1 MSPLRIT
8 LRWLLTLV
16 AVLALMLALVVSGV
30 RLLAWQSERLA
41 PPLMNWLDSS
51 LETQGSLGGLSL
63 SLARFDPSLSLDD
76 LDLKSQ
82 GGQPL
87 LQVAHAQARLDSVA
101 SWHRRAPVLAP
112 ATLEGLTLHL
122 YRSAEGGWGWPD
134 GAGSGWFG
142 GGDNAAATAPDLDRW
157 LTWLAQQQATLD
169 DLTLVLHANG
179 ETRALTLSQ
188 LDLTSRDGKASLVAR
203 LAGAEGDHPGGSS
216 GAGSDEA
223 NPADVQAAGRLHL
236 SIETDVAGERGTSP
250 GPVARFEGRLDLRA
264 LTPLLNLLTQPY
276 PRTLTMLDGELSVG
290 GEWRD
295 GGLRQARLALDVPT
309 LQVVDSSDGK
319 THGLHDIGVKGGLTR
334 DADGQWQA
342 WADDLRLAQAD
353 GAQGSDTQAAA
364 SAGGVDLAADAAPL
378 PSWPQRLQARS
389 TPQGWWLRTTPF
401 ALGGM
406 AASLRQLP
414 LPEALLKALRK
425 LEPQGRVDGLEV
437 GRDAGE
443 WYAQSAL
450 EGVSVSAWDDA
461 PGGGPFDAW
470 ATFRGRGGRVTFAGS
485 ADTRFV
491 IPSVYAEPLD
501 LSAASGVI
509 DWHLTHD
516 GVVLSGEH
524 LRAGWR
530 GATARGRFGLTL
542 YHAEHKP
549 GAFMLDLSFADA
561 DARRTR
567 LLPWLPTRALDDPE
581 LMQWLGGDLGGVV
594 TQGRLGLSL
603 TLSDKEAPEG
613 QMFSNPDDRFTL
625 ALDIADGRLQYAPDW
640 PALEQV
646 YGHLQMHNMNL
657 QAQIDHATSH
667 GLTTRDAEVTLADQ
681 KLAIN
686 GDVSGSSAGLL
697 GFLSQAPL
705 EDLSRTFGLWRSQGK
720 VEAALSIALPMT
732 PDSDAEKDLSVDVQ
746 GHADIESLTFP
757 ELQLTLGGINGP
769 LHYRHQQGEDY
780 LQGQLGARAFDGPL
794 LATFDIGGAKGPGI
808 TFEGRALARGLLG
821 WAGLARVGGLASG
834 FFPYRAEVAFDA
846 QNNASLS
853 VRSDLEGLAI
863 QLPAPFGKADGHRE
877 PLAIDA
883 DIAAGSGTVT
893 LADWG
898 RARWRT
904 LGEQVQGQV
913 WLEGWPGAEAAWPSE
928 PGWYVLWRPKRL
940 DTRRWA
946 SALTSLQAAPGDAA
960 QQREVPTAITDD
972 LDKPAAV
979 PVNDGGGLK
988 RVALA
993 TPCILVEGRCLGG
1006 MQADASP
1013 LSGGGWQLSLDGEI
1027 AAGRA
1032 RWQPQAEVPIDV
1044 ALTRLNLD
1052 ALTPKPA
1059 KGDKAGEMGQTLL
1072 NQIETAPRPIALP
1085 DGLARA
1091 PAGQV
1096 KIARFERQ
1104 GQQFGPLETRW
1115 RADERGLTLD
1125 PLKLTLG
1132 DMGISGNLRWEA
1144 AGSASL
1150 TRANLQAKG
1159 KNLGSAFVALDQQVP
1174 ITSERAQGRLQLAWP
1189 GAPWQ
1194 FALPLTSGRLA
1205 VDLGNGRLRQ
1215 VHSSSA
1221 KLVGL
1226 FNLDNILRRLKLD
1239 FSDVTSSGTA
1249 FNTLK
1254 GSATLYNGVIQSD
1267 GPLVVDGTSTR
1278 FTLSGSVDLNRQTL
1292 DQRLGITVPVSQNLP
1307 LVAIMAGAPQVGLG
1321 LFVFHQLFGQWIDNV
1336 TQVHYRIQGPW
1347 SAPEISVE
1355 SAQ

>member
-16 AVLALMLALVVSGV
+16 AVLALVLALVVSGV

-41 PPLMNWLDSS
+41 PPLMAWLDAS
-51 LETQGSLGGLSL
+51 LETQGNLGGLSL
-63 SLARFDPSLSLDD
+63 SLSRFDPSLSLDD

-87 LQVAHAQARLDSVA
+87 LEVAHAHARLDSGA
-101 SWHRRAPVLAP
+101 SWDQRAPVFTP

-122 YRSAEGGWGWPD
+122 YRSAKGGWGWPD
-134 GAGSGWFG
+134 GAGSRWFG
-142 GGDNAAATAPDLDRW
+142 ARDDDAASAPPDLDRW
-157 LTWLAQQQATLD
+157 LVWLTHQQAVLENV
-169 DLTLVLHANG
+169 TLVLHANG
-179 ETRALTLSQ
+179 ETRPLTLSR
-188 LDLTSRDGKASLVAR
+188 LDLASRDGQASLVAR
-203 LAGAEGDHPGGSS
+203 LAGAAGQAADEASPADAESAGRLQLSVDSGVAGAS
-216 GAGSDEA
+216 GAG
-223 NPADVQAAGRLHL
+223 
-236 SIETDVAGERGTSP
+236 T
-250 GPVARFEGRLDLRA
+250 GPVARFDGRFDLGV
-264 LTPLLNLLTQPY
+264 LTPLLALLTQPY
-276 PRTLTMLDGELSVG
+276 PRSLAALDGELSAS

-309 LQVVDSSDGK
+309 LQVVDSGDGK
-319 THGLHDIGVKGGLTR
+319 THTLNDIGVEGGLTR

-342 WADDLRLAQAD
+342 WADDLRLAQKSGTQVSGTQVSATRVPGTQ
-353 GAQGSDTQAAA
+353 GAGAAA
-364 SAGGVDLAADAAPL
+364 DIAPL

-389 TPQGWWLRTTPF
+389 TPQGWWLRSTPF

-406 AASLRQLP
+406 VASLRQLP
-414 LPEALLKALRK
+414 LPEALLKPLRK
-425 LEPQGRVDGLEV
+425 LDPQGRVAGLEV

-443 WYAQSAL
+443 WYAQAAL

-470 ATFRGRGGRVTFAGS
+470 ATFRGRGGRVAFAGGPQ
-485 ADTRFV
+485 TRFLL
-491 IPSVYAEPLD
+491 PSVYAEPLV
-501 LSAASGVI
+501 LSAASGII

-516 GVVLSGEH
+516 GAVLSGEH

-530 GATARGRFGLTL
+530 GASASGRFGLTL
-542 YHAEHKP
+542 YDAKDKP
-549 GAFMLDLSFADA
+549 GAFMLDLAFADA

-581 LMQWLGGDLGGVV
+581 LMQWLGGDIGGVV
-594 TQGRLGLSL
+594 KHGRLGLSL
-603 TLSDKEAPEG
+603 TLSDKEAPEA

-657 QAQIDHATSH
+657 QAQIDHASSH
-667 GLTTRDAEVTLADQ
+667 GLTTRDAVVTLADQ
-681 KLAIN
+681 QLAIS

-705 EDLSRTFGLWRSQGK
+705 DDLSRTFGLWRSQGK
-720 VEAALSIALPMT
+720 VDAALHIALPMT
-732 PDSDAEKDLSVDVQ
+732 PQSDAETDLSVDVQ
-746 GHADIESLTFP
+746 GHANVESLTFP

-769 LHYRHQQGEDY
+769 LHYRHQKGQDY

-794 LATFDIGGAKGPGI
+794 LATFDIGGAQGQGI

-821 WAGLARVGGLASG
+821 WAGLSRVGGLASG
-834 FFPYRAEVAFDA
+834 FFPYRAQVSFDD
-846 QNNASLS
+846 QNNASLA

-863 QLPAPFGKADGHRE
+863 QLPAPFGKAAGHRE

-883 DIAAGSGTVT
+883 DIAAGSGSVT

-913 WLEGWPGAEAAWPSE
+913 WLEGWPGAQAAWPSE
-928 PGWYVLWRPKRL
+928 PGWYVLWRPNRL

-946 SALTSLQAAPGDAA
+946 SALTALQAAPGDA
-960 QQREVPTAITDD
+960 QPSREVPTAITDD
-972 LDKPAAV
+972 LDKPESV

-1044 ALTRLNLD
+1044 SLARLNLD

-1059 KGDKAGEMGQTLL
+1059 AGDKGGSMGQTLMT
-1072 NQIETAPRPIALP
+1072 QIETAPRPIALP
-1085 DGLARA
+1085 DGLARV

-1096 KIARFERQ
+1096 KVAHFERQ
-1104 GQQFGPLETRW
+1104 GKQFGPLEARW
-1115 RADERGLTLD
+1115 RADDRGLTLD

-1132 DMGISGNLRWEA
+1132 DIGFSGNLRWEA
-1144 AGSASL
+1144 SGSASL

-1159 KNLGSAFVALDQQVP
+1159 KNLGSAFAALDQQVP

-1194 FALPLTSGRLA
+1194 FALPLASGRLA

-1321 LFVFHQLFGQWIDNV
+1321 LFVFHQLFGRWIDNV

-1347 SAPEISVE
+1347 SAPDISVE

>member
-1 MSPLRIT
+1 M
-8 LRWLLTLV
+8 
-16 AVLALMLALVVSGV
+16 
-30 RLLAWQSERLA
+30 
-41 PPLMNWLDSS
+41 
-51 LETQGSLGGLSL
+51 
-63 SLARFDPSLSLDD
+63 
-76 LDLKSQ
+76 
-82 GGQPL
+82 
-87 LQVAHAQARLDSVA
+87 
-101 SWHRRAPVLAP
+101 
-112 ATLEGLTLHL
+112 
-122 YRSAEGGWGWPD
+122 
-134 GAGSGWFG
+134 
-142 GGDNAAATAPDLDRW
+142 
-157 LTWLAQQQATLD
+157 
-169 DLTLVLHANG
+169 LHANG

-821 WAGLARVGGLASG
+821 WAGLARVGG
-834 FFPYRAEVAFDA
+834 
-846 QNNASLS
+846 
-853 VRSDLEGLAI
+853 GLAAASSRI
-863 QLPAPFGKADGHRE
+863 GQRSPSMPRTMPASPCAAISKGLLFNCPRRSARRTGTRAAGHRCRYRRRLGYGH
-877 PLAIDA
+877 PGRL
-883 DIAAGSGTVT
+883 
-893 LADWG
+893 G

-1144 AGSASL
+1144 AGVPASPAPTCRPRGKIWAAPSSRWTSRCRSPASAP
-1150 TRANLQAKG
+1150 RGGCN
-1159 KNLGSAFVALDQQVP
+1159 
-1174 ITSERAQGRLQLAWP
+1174 WP
-1189 GAPWQ
+1189 GPARR
-1194 FALPLTSGRLA
+1194 G
-1205 VDLGNGRLRQ
+1205 
-1215 VHSSSA
+1215 SS
-1221 KLVGL
+1221 
-1226 FNLDNILRRLKLD
+1226 RCR
-1239 FSDVTSSGTA
+1239 
-1249 FNTLK
+1249 
-1254 GSATLYNGVIQSD
+1254 
-1267 GPLVVDGTSTR
+1267 
-1278 FTLSGSVDLNRQTL
+1278 
-1292 DQRLGITVPVSQNLP
+1292 
-1307 LVAIMAGAPQVGLG
+1307 
-1321 LFVFHQLFGQWIDNV
+1321 
-1336 TQVHYRIQGPW
+1336 
-1347 SAPEISVE
+1347 
-1355 SAQ
+1355 